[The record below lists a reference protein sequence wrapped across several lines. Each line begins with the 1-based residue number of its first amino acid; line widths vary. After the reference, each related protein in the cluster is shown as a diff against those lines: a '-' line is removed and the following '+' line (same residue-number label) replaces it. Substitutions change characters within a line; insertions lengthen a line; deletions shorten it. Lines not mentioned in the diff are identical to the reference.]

1 MQNSD
6 QKKLVY
12 KRLLKIVGEVGLDYV
27 KTLHVCSFH
36 YFVIFQNSII
46 HT

>member
-12 KRLLKIVGEVGLDYV
+12 KRLLKIVRGVEPVYYV
-27 KTLHVCSFH
+27 KPFL
-36 YFVIFQNSII
+36 
-46 HT
+46 

>member
-12 KRLLKIVGEVGLDYV
+12 KSLLKIVWEVGPVYYV
-27 KTLHVCSFH
+27 KLF
-36 YFVIFQNSII
+36 
-46 HT
+46 